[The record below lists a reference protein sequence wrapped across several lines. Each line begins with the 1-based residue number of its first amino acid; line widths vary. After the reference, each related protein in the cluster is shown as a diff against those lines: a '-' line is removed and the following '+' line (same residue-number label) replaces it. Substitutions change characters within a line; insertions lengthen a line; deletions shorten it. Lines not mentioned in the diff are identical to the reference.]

1 MTDAAFGLRPVRKI
15 DGSPYNGA
23 LVTCHVPA
31 TDSTLLGLG
40 DAVKLAGSSGSV
52 DGKQSFMT
60 VTRAAAGD
68 KIFGIMVGNDVN
80 KFDDTVHRAAS
91 EARDIRV
98 AVAGQGVV
106 YHVQEDSV
114 GGALAATDVGLSA
127 DLVVANADTTLGI
140 SRMELDSSTAS
151 TTAAQVTILGLADIV
166 RDGVKNAIGTNAVWE
181 VRINESQ
188 VADSVAG
195 V

>member
-1 MTDAAFGLRPVRKI
+1 MTDAAFGLRAVRKM
-15 DGSPYNGA
+15 DGSPYTGGV
-23 LVTCHVPA
+23 VTCHVPA
-31 TDSTLLGLG
+31 TDVTVLGVG

-52 DGKQSFMT
+52 DGVQNFMT

-68 KIFGIMVGNDVN
+68 KIFGVMVGNHVT
-80 KFDDTVHRAAS
+80 KFDDTTHRAAS

-98 AVAGQGVV
+98 QVASPGVI
-106 YHVQEDSV
+106 YHIQEDSV
-114 GGALAATDVGLSA
+114 GGALDATSVGLSA
-127 DLVVANADTTLGI
+127 DLVVANADTTLGV

-151 TTAAQVTILGLADIV
+151 GTAAQLTILGLADIV
-166 RDGVKNAIGTNAVWE
+166 RDGVKNSIGTNAVWE

-188 VADSVAG
+188 IADSVAG